1 MLKEEKSYAFRQRL
15 LQVNPPAALKANVVA
30 APEEFRVCPGMTL
43 SIPRDSV
50 IYTAAKDFGD
60 FMLVSMETPILLM
73 TDHPGDITI
82 TVDPDYKSYKSYEIT
97 VTGQGVW
104 IKAHDARGAAQ
115 ALFRLEDRML
125 TRHAPFLH
133 YGQETRLPLYS
144 PRMTHSG
151 YGLDDFPDAHLLQI
165 AKAGMDAILVFVS
178 DINKTPRGYLD
189 FNNLIHRAALHGLD
203 VYAYSYMRVFV
214 HPGDPGAKQR
224 YDDAYGR
231 LFRQCPGLKGVVLVG
246 ESVGIPTK
254 DPKAA
259 PCEYYNNKI
268 DGLPTG
274 KPSADMWPCMDY
286 PQWLEL
292 LKEVILPIRPDAD
305 IVFWTYNWG
314 GQPKEDRLKLI
325 RALPSG
331 ISLLVTYEMH
341 HKYKIGNAVGHCAD
355 YTLSFPGPGAYFLS
369 EAEAARDKDVR
380 LYAMTNTAGMTW
392 DMGMIPYLPMP
403 YQWRKRYETMETSRK
418 ELGLCGLMESHH
430 YGFWPS
436 FVSQCAKE
444 AFESGGEDYDTALR
458 NALKRCYG
466 DENVA
471 PVDEALK
478 LWSQAITYYIPS
490 NEDQYG
496 AFRVGPA
503 YPFNLGM
510 TAKQANFWPS
520 NNDFSIPKYPLDN
533 VGKGSLSAMRIHAE
547 IESLDTML
555 NLMERG
561 QTVLEDISDP
571 NEALEY
577 LINFGRFL
585 ICCVKTGVNAKRWY
599 LIVSRLQIAEEPE
612 QVEQLLEQAYSLLQ
626 EEYDNVLAA
635 IPCVK
640 LDSRLGWEPRQEYRC
655 NEDQLLWKLR
665 QIDYVRNTEL
675 RSYQNSIYF
684 DLDGSNVIA
693 NNFTL

>member
-1 MLKEEKSYAFRQRL
+1 MLKEEKLYGFRSRLMQVNKPGCRDQRL
-15 LQVNPPAALKANVVA
+15 QPAEQEWELKAGMRLCFPNDPVV
-30 APEEFRVCPGMTL
+30 
-43 SIPRDSV
+43 
-50 IYTAAKDFGD
+50 YTAAKDFGD
-60 FMLVSMETPILLM
+60 FMLVSMETPVLLCH
-73 TDHPGDITI
+73 DSGDIRIIIDKSYGSYKAYRLEVKGEGITI
-82 TVDPDYKSYKSYEIT
+82 T
-97 VTGQGVW
+97 
-104 IKAHDARGAAQ
+104 AHDDRGAAQ
-115 ALFRLEDRML
+115 ALFRLEDMML
-125 TRHAPFLH
+125 TRHAPFVPFGIEEH
-133 YGQETRLPLYS
+133 APQYT

-151 YGLDDFPDAHLLQI
+151 YGLDDFPDEHLLQI
-165 AKAGMDAILVFVS
+165 AKAGMDAILIFVS
-178 DINKTPRGYLD
+178 DLNKTPRGYLD
-189 FNNLIHRAALHGLD
+189 FNMVIERAAKHGLD

-214 HPGDPGAKQR
+214 HPDAPDAKAR
-224 YDDAYGR
+224 FDGAYGN
-231 LFRQCPGLKGVVLVG
+231 LFRSCPGLKGVVLVG

-292 LKEVILPIRPDAD
+292 LKEIILPIRPDAD

-314 GQPKEDRLKLI
+314 GQPKEDRVRLI
-325 RALPSG
+325 KALPSG

-341 HKYKIGNAVGHCAD
+341 HKYRIGDAVGHCAD
-355 YTLSFPGPGAYFLS
+355 YTLAYPGPGAYFLS
-369 EAEAARDKDVR
+369 EAEAAKDKDVR

-392 DMGMIPYLPMP
+392 DMGMVPYLPMP
-403 YQWRKRYETMETSRK
+403 YQWRKRYEAMETSRK

-436 FVSQCAKE
+436 VVSQCAKE
-444 AFESGGEDYDTALR
+444 AFDRGGEDYNAALQ
-458 NALKRCYG
+458 NALKRYYG
-466 DENVA
+466 DAAA
-471 PVDEALK
+471 PKVDEAMK
-478 LWSQAITYYIPS
+478 LWSEAITYYIPS

-510 TAKQANFWPS
+510 TAKHANCWPS

-547 IESLDTML
+547 IKSLDTML
-555 NLMERG
+555 ELMEKG
-561 QTVLEDISDP
+561 QAILEAIEDK
-571 NEALEY
+571 NEELEY
-577 LINFGRFL
+577 LVNLGRYI

-599 LIVSRLQIAEEPE
+599 LIVSRLQIADEPKRVEE
-612 QVEQLLEQAYSLLQ
+612 LLDQAHGLLQ
-626 EEYDNVLAA
+626 KEYDNVLAA
-635 IPCVK
+635 IPCVQ

-655 NEDQLLWKLR
+655 SEAHLRWKLR

-675 RSYQNSIYF
+675 NSYKNSIYYE
-684 DLDGSNVIA
+684 LDGSNVIA